1 MSAMSNLHFEVVELY
16 NSGMSSRQIAVALDV
31 PHYVVVG
38 ILESMNQ
45 DF

>member
-16 NSGMSSRQIAVALDV
+16 NEGMNSRQIAETLRV
-31 PHYVVVG
+31 PHYLVVG
-38 ILESMNQ
+38 VLESLNR